1 MMRDMQSDS
10 KVRKA
15 LETLC
20 RNYGWSYG
28 FFWRFH
34 QKNSVLLT
42 MEDAYYEEHMGVII
56 DNMLLQVH
64 MLGNGIVGQAA
75 FTNKHRWMFSHSC
88 SEAGSMSQDMFQDN
102 FEIHHQFSSGIE
114 TISVIP
120 VARGVVQFGSTQ
132 KIPESMEFVDE
143 TKRLFREIENRDMAI
158 LQDNRPSSSNSDI
171 YGPNKVFP
179 SLISPESSYPGN
191 LNKSYVRTACSLT
204 DLPQLSPFTSDY
216 GMMSSSHLCNQLQMA
231 GTGNPFKLSC
241 KSNTWLQ
248 HPHSQSVPYCNHS
261 SSTAPCISS
270 FTTTLNYSDGNNN
283 FLNDSSFKNDP
294 FDSLEV
300 NFDWGHADEFLNDIL
315 LPVASG
321 DQLDVSIDTSECIS
335 EQPGTSTIAPQESL
349 FSKLGLE
356 QFMYDIAGSSNS
368 IVGSSFGDKSSSSSK
383 RMCSYNIEEKKEVIQ
398 KSCSRIGDSYS
409 TTDGSSLLLQPK
421 KSKESM
427 KFGRKRGRPGSR
439 QKSKHLVQFREHIA
453 ELRELL
459 PDGEKMSIDSLLAQT
474 IKHMIFLLSVT
485 NHAEKLEQAVV
496 QKERDVGPQSMVGLV
511 DVKDIS
517 TPDQKLIQIHCEETG
532 LFLELVDIIRGCGWA
547 ILKGVM
553 EVREDKIWACFIVED
568 KTDRQMMKWRIYQSL
583 KSPRATSEINVTDQ
597 LAKIFN
603 GGTALFNNYHQ
614 PSCATSHR
622 LV

>member
-1 MMRDMQSDS
+1 MKIR
-10 KVRKA
+10 
-15 LETLC
+15 
-20 RNYGWSYG
+20 
-28 FFWRFH
+28 
-34 QKNSVLLT
+34 LLT
-42 MEDAYYEEHMGVII
+42 MEDAYYEEHMGLII

-88 SEAGSMSQDMFQDN
+88 SEAGSMSQDMFQ
-102 FEIHHQFSSGIE
+102 
-114 TISVIP
+114 
-120 VARGVVQFGSTQ
+120 
-132 KIPESMEFVDE
+132 IPESMEFVDE

-158 LQDNRPSSSNSDI
+158 LPDNRPSSSNSDI

-191 LNKSYVRTACSLT
+191 LKSIHGDSSKSYVRTACSLT

-248 HPHSQSVPYCNHS
+248 HPHSQSVPYFNHS

-270 FTTTLNYSDGNNN
+270 FRTTLNYSDGNNN

-368 IVGSSFGDKSSSSSK
+368 IVGSSLGISRPRPVKG
-383 RMCSYNIEEKKEVIQ
+383 CVPITLKK
-398 KSCSRIGDSYS
+398 
-409 TTDGSSLLLQPK
+409 
-421 KSKESM
+421 
-427 KFGRKRGRPGSR
+427 RKRSFKNHVHG
-439 QKSKHLVQFREHIA
+439 
-453 ELRELL
+453 
-459 PDGEKMSIDSLLAQT
+459 
-474 IKHMIFLLSVT
+474 SVT
-485 NHAEKLEQAVV
+485 VIAPLMEAV
-496 QKERDVGPQSMVGLV
+496 
-511 DVKDIS
+511 
-517 TPDQKLIQIHCEETG
+517 CYYN
-532 LFLELVDIIRGCGWA
+532 
-547 ILKGVM
+547 LK
-553 EVREDKIWACFIVED
+553 
-568 KTDRQMMKWRIYQSL
+568 SL
-583 KSPRATSEINVTDQ
+583 KN
-597 LAKIFN
+597 L
-603 GGTALFNNYHQ
+603 
-614 PSCATSHR
+614 
-622 LV
+622 